1 MAHMQTKLTL
11 TPGQRGTKKLLQQYG
26 DQLVCIRYRYN
37 SELKKRFKTVELII
51 EESPWQSENGKG
63 TSKKV
68 SKYDRPV
75 FLRVGIR
82 EFELREQIKSAG
94 GRWDNIEKLWVLPY
108 RKAVEFGLVS
118 RIFE

>member
-1 MAHMQTKLTL
+1 MQTKLTL
-11 TPGQRGTKKLLQQYG
+11 TPGQKGTKKLLQQYG

-51 EESPWQSENGKG
+51 EEAPWQSENGKRAV
-63 TSKKV
+63 KKT

-82 EFELREQIKSAG
+82 EFELRDRIKNAG
-94 GRWDNIEKLWVLPY
+94 GRWDNIEKLWVLSY
-108 RKAVEFGLVS
+108 RKAVEFGIES
-118 RIFE
+118 RILK